1 MKRTPPPV
9 PPAPPKQENPPF
21 VPYDPATYAQD
32 LAKVLRHIRTQIRH
46 LSLHAL
52 ALSHK
57 LVPDIVLLDL
67 SMPLL
72 NGMDAIPRIQQ
83 CTTASTKIL
92 ILSTY
97 SDPAYAR
104 HAQSLGASGYLS
116 KQSDIHLIATAI
128 RSIHSGDL
136 YFSPTHHLTVQCP

>member
-1 MKRTPPPV
+1 MNTITVLIADDHAIVREGLR
-9 PPAPPKQENPPF
+9 ALL
-21 VPYDPATYAQD
+21 ATEPD
-32 LAKVLRHIRTQIRH
+32 IQIVGE
-46 LSLHAL
+46 ATNGQQAV

>member
-1 MKRTPPPV
+1 MSTITVLIADDHTIVRQGLR
-9 PPAPPKQENPPF
+9 ALL
-21 VPYDPATYAQD
+21 ATEPDIQIVGEATNGQQAVV
-32 LAKVLRHIRTQIRH
+32 LA
-46 LSLHAL
+46 
-52 ALSHK
+52 HK